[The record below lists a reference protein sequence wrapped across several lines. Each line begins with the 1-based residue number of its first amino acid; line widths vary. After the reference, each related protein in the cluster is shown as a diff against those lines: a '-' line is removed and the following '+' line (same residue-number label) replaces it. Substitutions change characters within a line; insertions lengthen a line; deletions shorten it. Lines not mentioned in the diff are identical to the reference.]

1 MLFDLSLA
9 ELQRYLPERD
19 EPQDFDTFWAQTLA
33 DARQFPLN
41 AEFKAV
47 DFGMA
52 LVDTYD
58 VTFHGYGGQ
67 SVKGWLLLPKD
78 RQAPLP
84 CVVQY
89 IGYGGGRGFPTDW
102 LLYPAAGYATFVM
115 DTRGQGSAWRQG
127 DTPDL
132 PSDGSSPHFPGFMTL
147 GVLDPLTYYY
157 RRVFTDAVRAVEAAK
172 SHASVDD
179 QRIIVTG
186 GSQGG
191 GISLAVSGLVQ
202 GLTAVMP
209 DVPFLCHFYRAVT
222 ITDEDPYHEIA
233 NYLKVHRDKAEAV
246 FKTLSYF
253 DGMNFAVRA
262 SAPALFSTGLMDV
275 TCPPSTVFA
284 AFNHYAGEK
293 EIRTYTFN
301 LHDGGGTHHDL
312 EKLRFLSKILN

>member
-58 VTFHGYGGQ
+58 VAFHGYGGQ

-102 LLYPAAGYATFVM
+102 LLYPAAGYAAFIM

-172 SHASVDD
+172 SHAGVDD

-233 NYLKVHRDKAEAV
+233 NYLKVHRDKAETV
-246 FKTLSYF
+246 FHTLSYF

>member
-1 MLFDLSLA
+1 
-9 ELQRYLPERD
+9 
-19 EPQDFDTFWAQTLA
+19 
-33 DARQFPLN
+33 
-41 AEFKAV
+41 
-47 DFGMA
+47 
-52 LVDTYD
+52 
-58 VTFHGYGGQ
+58 
-67 SVKGWLLLPKD
+67 
-78 RQAPLP
+78 
-84 CVVQY
+84 
-89 IGYGGGRGFPTDW
+89 
-102 LLYPAAGYATFVM
+102 
-115 DTRGQGSAWRQG
+115 
-127 DTPDL
+127 
-132 PSDGSSPHFPGFMTL
+132 
-147 GVLDPLTYYY
+147 
-157 RRVFTDAVRAVEAAK
+157 
-172 SHASVDD
+172 
-179 QRIIVTG
+179 
-186 GSQGG
+186 
-191 GISLAVSGLVQ
+191 LVQ

>member
-19 EPQDFDTFWAQTLA
+19 EPGDFDDFWAETLSA
-33 DARQFPLN
+33 ARHTPLN

-47 DFGMA
+47 DFSMA
-52 LVDTYD
+52 LVETFD
-58 VTFHGYGGQ
+58 VTFNGYGGQ
-67 SVKGWLLLPKD
+67 PVKGWLILPKG
-78 RQAPLP
+78 RQGPLP
-84 CVVQY
+84 CVVQF

-102 LLYPAAGYATFVM
+102 LLYPAAGFATFVM

-147 GVLDPLTYYY
+147 GVLDPHTYYY

-172 SHASVDD
+172 SHARVDAE
-179 QRIIVTG
+179 RIIVTG

-191 GISLAVSGLVQ
+191 GITLAVSGLVP

-222 ITDEDPYHEIA
+222 ITDEDPYHEVA
-233 NYLKVHRDKAEAV
+233 SYLKVHRDKAETV
-246 FKTLSYF
+246 FNTLSYF

-262 SAPALFSTGLMDV
+262 CAPALFSTGLMDV

-284 AFNHYAGEK
+284 AYNHYAGEK
-293 EIRTYTFN
+293 EIRAYTFN